1 MDNGSPG
8 TCLGGQCSTPMDT
21 HSHTHTQWTK
31 WVSSWPCVPT
41 GEFSRRP
48 PWISLDQTSHDST
61 PIFVKTQF
69 FLLFIIFF
77 CYKTCTGCLEQQ
89 QKYNI
94 QFICNFF
101 HSMIIDSSW
110 VDPYW
115 SSVFCLIV
123 PKSKKVPE
131 MVSDPFWAL
140 VVQRGWGVRRWVG
153 RNKYRGQ
160 DVAEVEQEFS
170 YSLTPDNS
178 M

>member
-1 MDNGSPG
+1 MEAQFGR
-8 TCLGGQCSTPMDT
+8 STPMDT
-21 HSHTHTQWTK
+21 HSHTHTHAMDKDHLGQQLSRLSIF
-31 WVSSWPCVPT
+31 VGPPQPHFPPT
-41 GEFSRRP
+41 PQTSEGFRHP
-48 PWISLDQTSHDST
+48 LWISLDQTSHDST

-101 HSMIIDSSW
+101 RSMIIDSSW

-123 PKSKKVPE
+123 PMSKKFPKW
-131 MVSDPFWAL
+131 SPIHF
-140 VVQRGWGVRRWVG
+140 G
-153 RNKYRGQ
+153 RCWCGE
-160 DVAEVEQEFS
+160 DGGAEG
-170 YSLTPDNS
+170 
-178 M
+178 MGR